1 MFTIQSKDQLFK
13 PLAELT
19 PLWITPNGLAVFRLF
34 MVIPIGFFAYTQQW
48 IPTAFLLIAAYFTDI
63 LDGVLARHRHQVTKA
78 GAVLD
83 PIADKVIFLVL
94 FWILGWRVI
103 DPRIFG
109 LLAILELLFVLAGPI
124 FSLLP
129 KKSMIDRKF
138 GANVFGKL
146 KTFFEVI
153 GLLLL
158 IAAYAH
164 WPFTLLSAQVAF
176 AAAVIFSLASFARHL
191 LSRHNID

>member
-1 MFTIQSKDQLFK
+1 MFTIHSKDQLFK
-13 PLAELT
+13 PLADLT

-34 MVIPIGFFAYTQQW
+34 MVIPIGFFAYTGQW
-48 IPTAFLLIAAYFTDI
+48 IPTAFLLVTAYFTDI
-63 LDGVLARHRHQVTKA
+63 LDGVLARQRHQVTKA

-83 PIADKVIFLVL
+83 PLADKVIFLVL
-94 FWILGWRVI
+94 FWMLGWRVI

-109 LLAILELLFVLAGPI
+109 LLAILELLFVIAGPI
-124 FSLLP
+124 YSMLP

-146 KTFFEVI
+146 KTLFEVL

-158 IAAYAH
+158 IAVHAR
-164 WPFTLLSAQVAF
+164 WPYTLLAAQITF
-176 AAAVIFSLASFARHL
+176 AAAAAFSLASFARHL
-191 LSRHNID
+191 LSRHNTD